1 MKFQTGNKNH
11 RGVMGIE
18 AALVL
23 IAFVIVAAAL
33 SFVVLNM
40 GFSSTQQAKETVTK
54 GMAEASSALH
64 ISGEVVSATDI
75 PRSKINATQFPIKIV
90 SGGTGVNLNATLAT
104 VKFNTGSVQYDNIL
118 KKSCVLTSTI
128 YTSMSAA
135 LAAAVTSTCISA
147 NPIGSPGNAPATTQA
162 VVYWTVQ
169 KNTNEVVDPGE
180 HANLVLVYNNADRP
194 SVSTQINAELI
205 LDAGAPVEFTRTVP
219 PLTDRYTNM
228 G

>member
-1 MKFQTGNKNH
+1 MLKNTSS

-64 ISGEVVSATDI
+64 VSGDVVSANDI
-75 PRSKINATQFPIKIV
+75 PLTRVNATQFPIKIV
-90 SGGTGVNLNATLAT
+90 AGGTGVNLNATLAT
-104 VKFNTGSVQYDNIL
+104 VRLNTGTVQYDNLL
-118 KKSCVLTSTI
+118 KKSCVLTSTT
-128 YTSMSAA
+128 YSSMATA
-135 LAAAVTSTCISA
+135 LNAAVTSGCISS
-147 NPIGSPGNAPATTQA
+147 NPVSSAGTAPSTTQA
-162 VVYWTVQ
+162 VIYWGVQ
-169 KNTNEVVDPGE
+169 KNTNEILDPGE
-180 HANLVLVYNNADRP
+180 HANIVFVFASGDRP
-194 SVSTQINAELI
+194 MVSQRINAELI
-205 LDAGAPVEFTRTVP
+205 LDSGAPVKFFRNVP
-219 PLTDRYTNM
+219 PLNDRYSSM